1 MGMEKG
7 CPVELAQTCKNALVE
22 QGVFSITQA
31 KAGARIKTIVPQIW
45 AILSIRPSLNSK
57 GPIELK
63 KPLPPTLETPGPR
76 RPELTAEDVL
86 TIAAFLQ
93 ARKRSQLSQLTSA
106 GRLRKW
112 GNE

>member
-1 MGMEKG
+1 M
-7 CPVELAQTCKNALVE
+7 KN
-22 QGVFSITQA
+22 
-31 KAGARIKTIVPQIW
+31 P
-45 AILSIRPSLNSK
+45 P
-57 GPIELK
+57 
-63 KPLPPTLETPGPR
+63 PPTLETPGPR

-93 ARKRSQLSQLTSA
+93 ARKRSQLSRLTCA

>member
-1 MGMEKG
+1 MEKG

-45 AILSIRPSLNSK
+45 AFLSIRPSLNPK
-57 GPIELK
+57 GPIDLK
-63 KPLPPTLETPGPR
+63 KPMPPTLETPGPR
-76 RPELTAEDVL
+76 RPELTEEDVL

-93 ARKRSQLSQLTSA
+93 ARQRSQLSRLTAA

-112 GNE
+112 GNQ